1 MSSEKI
7 KGFEDFLGEDAKKRE
22 KMMAIIR
29 NQFNLFGF
37 EPAET
42 PIIESEDFVR
52 GKNQNDEAVRDIFS
66 LEDRGKRKLALRFEF
81 TFQLKRIAK
90 NQKLPYKRYQIGY
103 VFRDE
108 PIKKGRLRQ
117 FVQCDADIIGSSS
130 KDEAELLAL
139 AKNVYADLKIPA
151 TIYVNNRKLIN
162 EILESEKIVEKDR
175 EQIIR
180 ELDKLDKLSKE
191 EVAKNLKELNAEKLV
206 ELFTAKEKNFEKYVF
221 YKEIKKLKELCSAYG
236 VQIEFRPFLARGL
249 SYYNGSVF
257 EIWSNNSLLK
267 SDCISNKNKETTN
280 ANCENEGLNV
290 ALSGGG
296 SYLVDGVQST
306 GISFGLEPLFLL
318 SKVEPEKNEVLIL
331 SISQDAKSIDIA
343 QKLREKNV
351 PVLLL
356 TDKSPSKALDYAN
369 SKNIERVIF
378 IGEEEVKQG
387 KIKMKNMKTGKEEVI
402 AIKDISSTVSL
413 K

>member
-42 PIIESEDFVR
+42 PIVESEDFVR

-90 NQKLPYKRYQIGY
+90 NQKLPYKRYQMGY

-117 FVQCDADIIGSSS
+117 FVQCDVDVIGSSS

-162 EILESEKIVEKDR
+162 EILESEKIAEKDR
-175 EQIIR
+175 EQVIR

-191 EVAKNLKELNAEKLV
+191 EVAKNLKDFKAEKLV
-206 ELFTAKEKNFEKYVF
+206 EIFTAKEKNFEKYVF
-221 YKEIKKLKELCSAYG
+221 YKEVKKLKELCSAYG

-257 EIWSNNSLLK
+257 EIWAEEL
-267 SDCISNKNKETTN
+267 
-280 ANCENEGLNV
+280 GV

-296 SYLVDGVQST
+296 SYLVDGIQST

-318 SKVEPEKNEVLIL
+318 SKVEPDKNEVMIL
-331 SISQDAKSIDIA
+331 SLSQDAKSIDIA

-356 TDKSPSKALDYAN
+356 TDKAPSKALDYAN
-369 SKNIERVIF
+369 AKKIETVIF

-387 KIKMKNMKTGKEEVI
+387 KVKIKNMKTGKEEVV
-402 AIKDISSTVSL
+402 AIKDIPSAISV

>member
-1 MSSEKI
+1 MTTETI
-7 KGFEDFLGEDAKKRE
+7 KGFVDFLGEDAKKRE
-22 KMMAIIR
+22 KMMDIIR
-29 NQFNLFGF
+29 NQFKLFGF

-42 PIIESEDFVR
+42 PIVENEEFVR

-117 FVQCDADIIGSSS
+117 FIQCDADIIGSSA

-139 AKNVYADLKIPA
+139 AKNVYEALKIPA
-151 TIYVNNRKLIN
+151 KIYINNRKLIN
-162 EILESEKIVEKDR
+162 EILESEKIAEKDR

-191 EVAKNLKELNAEKLV
+191 EVAKNLKEFKAEKLV
-206 ELFTAKEKNFEKYVF
+206 EIFTAKEKTFEKYS
-221 YKEIKKLKELCSAYG
+221 YCKEIIKLKELCRNYG
-236 VQIEFRPFLARGL
+236 VQVEFRPFLARGL

-257 EIWSNNSLLK
+257 EIWAEEL
-267 SDCISNKNKETTN
+267 
-280 ANCENEGLNV
+280 GV
-290 ALSGGG
+290 ALTGGG
-296 SYLVDGVQST
+296 SYLVDNVQST

-318 SKVEPEKNEVLIL
+318 SKVEEEKNEIMIL
-331 SISQDAKSIDIA
+331 SISQDAQAINIA
-343 QKLREKNV
+343 QKLREKNI
-351 PVLLL
+351 PIILLM
-356 TDKSPSKALDYAN
+356 DKAPSKALDYAN
-369 SKNIERVIF
+369 AKKIEKVII

-387 KIKMKNMKTGKEEVI
+387 KIKIKNMKTGKEEI
-402 AIKDISSTVSL
+402 LSMKDIVSTISL

>member
-175 EQIIR
+175 EQVIR

-191 EVAKNLKELNAEKLV
+191 EVAKNLKGLNAEKLV
-206 ELFTAKEKNFEKYVF
+206 EIFTAKEKNFEKYVF
-221 YKEIKKLKELCSAYG
+221 YKEVKKLKELCSAYG
-236 VQIEFRPFLARGL
+236 VKIEFRPFLARGL

-257 EIWSNNSLLK
+257 EIWAEEL
-267 SDCISNKNKETTN
+267 
-280 ANCENEGLNV
+280 GV

-318 SKVEPEKNEVLIL
+318 SKVESEKNEVMIL
-331 SISQDAKSIDIA
+331 SISQDAKSIDLA
-343 QKLREKNV
+343 QKLREKNI
-351 PVLLL
+351 PVILL

-387 KIKMKNMKTGKEEVI
+387 KVKLKNMKTGKEESL
-402 AIKDISSTVSL
+402 AIKDLASAISL
-413 K
+413 EQD

>member
-257 EIWSNNSLLK
+257 EIWAEEL
-267 SDCISNKNKETTN
+267 
-280 ANCENEGLNV
+280 GV

-318 SKVEPEKNEVLIL
+318 SKVESEKNEIMIL

-378 IGEEEVKQG
+378 VGEEEVKQG
-387 KIKMKNMKTGKEEVI
+387 KVKMKNMKTGKEEII